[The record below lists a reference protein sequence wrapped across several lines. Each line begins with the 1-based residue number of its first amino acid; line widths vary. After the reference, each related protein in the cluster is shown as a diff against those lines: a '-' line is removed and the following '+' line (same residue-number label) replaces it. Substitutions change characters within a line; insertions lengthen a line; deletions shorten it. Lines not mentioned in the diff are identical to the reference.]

1 MDNNVVRTL
10 NEGPMGPQG
19 PVKVN
24 NCIMNKEAG
33 FEPVVRIYPHTWPED
48 ETTEDEEDTITG
60 GVGGDTVTGGEGG
73 DTITGGDTI
82 SGGDTVT
89 GGETNP
95 TVDPVT
101 PTPGTNEGEEGE

>member
-33 FEPVVRIYPHTWPED
+33 FEPVVRIYPHTWPE
-48 ETTEDEEDTITG
+48 EEGSGDDSIPGGTGTDSVPSSDSIPGGSGDDTITG
-60 GVGGDTVTGGEGG
+60 GGE
-73 DTITGGDTI
+73 
-82 SGGDTVT
+82 
-89 GGETNP
+89 
-95 TVDPVT
+95 
-101 PTPGTNEGEEGE
+101 

>member
-33 FEPVVRIYPHTWPED
+33 FEPVVRIYPHTWPEE
-48 ETTEDEEDTITG
+48 ETDEEDTITG
-60 GVGGDTVTGGEGG
+60 GVGGDTVTAGEGG
-73 DTITGGDTI
+73 ETI
-82 SGGDTVT
+82 
-89 GGETNP
+89 P
-95 TVDPVT
+95 AAT
-101 PTPGTNEGEEGE
+101 PNTNEGEEGE